1 MKVLML
7 GWEFP
12 PYMSGGLG
20 TACYNLTKNM
30 SKLGTHI
37 VFVIPQLKSHKKIA
51 IAERLDITGVSGAV
65 IPESRMQAI
74 TLAAQEAWGKN
85 LNIHPVDSSLRP
97 YETDEEY
104 RHSLEGINNRQ
115 SADYYKKSGTNVIE
129 LSGSYGQNLFDEVYR
144 YAFAVAESV
153 KDEHFDLIHAH
164 DWMTYPAGMLLKK
177 LTNKPLVVHAHA
189 LEIDRSGFHKNHDV
203 AHLEWAGMNAADQV
217 IAVSNYTKSAIMEEY
232 GIPAEKISVAH
243 NAVPKDTAFHN
254 YKIPPLLH
262 DEKRVLFMGRV
273 TFQKGP
279 DYFVEAAKL
288 VLDAMTNV
296 RFIMTGSGDML
307 TRMIRRVAELRMG
320 QHFNFTGF
328 LKGDDVDRMYAMSDL
343 YVMPSVTEPF
353 GITPLEAMMHD
364 VPVIIAK
371 QSGVREVLPRAL
383 CVDFWDVKEMANKI
397 CSVLAYPALSDAI
410 VSHCQE
416 ELQHIRWE
424 NTARIVQDIYRKVLR
439 R

>member
-20 TACYNLTKNM
+20 TACYNLTKNL
-30 SKLGTHI
+30 SRLGEHI
-37 VFVIPQLKSHKKIA
+37 VFVIPQLKAHKRIKIA
-51 IAERLDITGVSGAV
+51 EGLDITGVSGAV
-65 IPESRMQAI
+65 VPEGHMETIAKTAES
-74 TLAAQEAWGKN
+74 AWGN
-85 LNIHPVDSSLRP
+85 HLSLHPVDSLLRP

-104 RHSLEGINNRQ
+104 AYALDAVQQHPS
-115 SADYYKKSGTNVIE
+115 SDFYKKTGTNVIE
-129 LSGSYGQNLFDEVYR
+129 LSGTYGQNLLDEVYR
-144 YAFAVAESV
+144 YAIAVAESTQ
-153 KDEHFDLIHAH
+153 KENFDLIHAH

-177 LTNKPLVVHAHA
+177 LTGKPLVVHAHA
-189 LEIDRSGFHKNHDV
+189 LEVDRSGFHKNHDV
-203 AHLEWAGMNAADQV
+203 AHLEWAGMNAADKI
-217 IAVSNYTKSAIMEEY
+217 IAVSHYTKSAIMREY
-232 GIPAEKISVAH
+232 GIADEKIAVAH
-243 NAVPKDTAFHN
+243 NAVPKDAAFQH

-288 VLDAMTNV
+288 VLDVMANV
-296 RFIMTGSGDML
+296 RFIMAGSGDML

-328 LKGDDVDRMYAMSDL
+328 LKGEDVDRMYAMSDL

-353 GITPLEAMMHD
+353 GITPLEAMMHE

-397 CSVLAYPALSDAI
+397 CSVLAYPTLAQSI

-416 ELQHIRWE
+416 ELQSIRWE
-424 NTARIVQDIYRKVLR
+424 NTARVVQEIYHQVIR